1 MHVGQHPRECSAL
14 RPHLPICEYPVV
26 RVPSVILLA
35 ERPFQYIVMAMHAH
49 PVPVDPY
56 NPSSAASA
64 SSRAQIIHP
73 SPYVPIRLRVFAPV
87 IFLNDC
93 IVSVLGVCIRL
104 RQGTRPRTF
113 SQDRG
118 AGASWRME
126 EGDGDGDNEQVEL
139 RPLPRA
145 PPTLRQT
152 AAGRRKLD

>member
-1 MHVGQHPRECSAL
+1 MYYLAFGLPSAI
-14 RPHLPICEYPVV
+14 ICMWGSTLANAALFALIF
-26 RVPSVILLA
+26 PS
-35 ERPFQYIVMAMHAH
+35 YIVMAMHAH

-64 SSRAQIIHP
+64 SSGASIMHP
-73 SPYVPIRLRVFAPV
+73 SPFVPIRLRVLAPV
-87 IFLNDC
+87 ILLNDY
-93 IVSVLGVCIRL
+93 IVNVLSLCIRL

-118 AGASWRME
+118 AGASGRME
-126 EGDGDGDNEQVEL
+126 EGNGDDDNEEVEL
-139 RPLPRA
+139 RPLLRA

>member
-1 MHVGQHPRECSAL
+1 M
-14 RPHLPICEYPVV
+14 Y
-26 RVPSVILLA
+26 
-35 ERPFQYIVMAMHAH
+35 AH

-64 SSRAQIIHP
+64 SEGAPIVHP

-93 IVSVLGVCIRL
+93 IVSVLGLCIRL

-113 SQDRG
+113 SQDGG
-118 AGASWRME
+118 AAASGRME
-126 EGDGDGDNEQVEL
+126 EGDGDGHNEQVEL
-139 RPLPRA
+139 RPLLPRA

-152 AAGRRKLD
+152 AAGQRKLE